1 VITRTSE
8 VEFGQHFS
16 INSMIKDTYL

>member
-1 VITRTSE
+1 VITRISE

-16 INSMIKDTYL
+16 TQSMMKIQ